1 MIVGHQKQWEF
12 LRKSADTQ
20 KISHAYLFSGQS
32 QLGKKTIAL
41 EFVKLLYCSQ
51 HQNPSTRAKLGAG
64 HSKFGA
70 GQAGKKPCQ
79 DCQSCKELEKG
90 IHPDFFLV
98 EPQRLTFAKAPA
110 DAKAL
115 AGKSAGKAEIK
126 ISQIRDLVWKLSL
139 RPSLAPF
146 KAAIINDAHTLN
158 PEAQNCLLKTLE
170 EPKGKTILILI
181 TDCPQI
187 LFQTILSRVQQTKFF
202 PVSKSAIENYLKEN
216 GYSPKK
222 AQEIA
227 LISFGK
233 PGMAVSLAKN
243 PQIMKNQE
251 QKIMEIA
258 QFSKTDLVSRFQY
271 VKDLVSK
278 KQDIKETLEIWL
290 RYFRGILLEKIK
302 KSSNFPP
309 EARLAKGGS
318 HYSFNQLRQIIQT
331 IERVRVLIDRT
342 NINQRL
348 ALEQIML
355 EL

>member
-1 MIVGHQKQWEF
+1 MLVGHQKQWEC
-12 LRKSADTQ
+12 LRKSADIQ
-20 KISHAYLFSGQS
+20 KVSHAYLFSGQS

-41 EFVKLLYCSQ
+41 EFIKLLYCTQ
-51 HQNPSTRAKLGAG
+51 HQN
-64 HSKFGA
+64 KFGA
-70 GQAGKKPCQ
+70 GQEGKKPCQ
-79 DCQSCKELEKG
+79 DCRSCKYLEKG
-90 IHPDFFLV
+90 IHPDFFLI
-98 EPQRLTFAKAPA
+98 EPQKPV
-110 DAKAL
+110 KAL
-115 AGKSAGKAEIK
+115 GLTSKAEIK
-126 ISQIRDLVWKLSL
+126 IAQIRDLNWKLSL
-139 RPSLAPF
+139 RPSLASF

-181 TDCPQI
+181 TNYPQI
-187 LFQTILSRVQQTKFF
+187 LFQTILSRVQQIKFF

-251 QKIMEIA
+251 QKIMEIT
-258 QFSKTDLVSRFQY
+258 QFSKTDLASRFQY

-290 RYFRGILLEKIK
+290 RYFRGILLEKAK
-302 KSSNFPP
+302 KPSYVSS
-309 EARLAKGGS
+309 
-318 HYSFNQLRQIIQT
+318 YSLGQLRQIIQT
-331 IERVRVLIDRT
+331 IEKVRVLIDRT

>member
-1 MIVGHQKQWEF
+1 MVLGHQKQWEF
-12 LRKSADTQ
+12 LRKSVDTQ

-41 EFVKLLYCSQ
+41 EFVKLLYCPQ
-51 HQNPSTRAKLGAG
+51 RQNPG
-64 HSKFGA
+64 KFGA
-70 GQAGKKPCQ
+70 GKALEKSCQ
-79 DCQSCKELEKG
+79 ICRSCKDLEKG
-90 IHPDFFLV
+90 IHPDFFLI
-98 EPQRLTFAKAPA
+98 EPQRP
-110 DAKAL
+110 AKAL
-115 AGKSAGKAEIK
+115 DSTGKAEIK
-126 ISQIRDLVWKLSL
+126 ISQIRDLIWKLSL
-139 RPSLAPF
+139 RPSLTSF

-216 GYSPKK
+216 GYSPEK

-233 PGMAVSLAKN
+233 PGMAISLAKN

-251 QKIMEIA
+251 QKIMEIT
-258 QFSKTDLVSRFQY
+258 QLSKTDLVSRFQY

-278 KQDIKETLEIWL
+278 KQDIKEILEIWL

-302 KSSNFPP
+302 KSPSSHPKALPMENF
-309 EARLAKGGS
+309 ALSGNFAKGGS
-318 HYSFNQLRQIIQT
+318 QYSFNQLRQIIQT
-331 IERVRVLIDRT
+331 VEKIRVLIGRT
-342 NINQRL
+342 NVNQRL

>member
-1 MIVGHQKQWEF
+1 MIVGHQKQREF
-12 LRKSADTQ
+12 LRKSADMQ

-32 QLGKKTIAL
+32 QLGKKKIAL
-41 EFVKLLYCSQ
+41 EFIKLLYCSQ
-51 HQNPSTRAKLGAG
+51 RQN
-64 HSKFGA
+64 KFGE

-79 DCQSCKELEKG
+79 DCRFCKDLEKG
-90 IHPDFFLV
+90 IHPDFFFV
-98 EPQRLTFAKAPA
+98 EPQKPEKDLGSISR
-110 DAKAL
+110 
-115 AGKSAGKAEIK
+115 AEIK

-139 RPSLAPF
+139 RPSLASF

-158 PEAQNCLLKTLE
+158 PDAQNCLLKTLE

-181 TDCPQI
+181 TDYPQI
-187 LFQTILSRVQQTKFF
+187 LFQTILSRVQQIKFF

-216 GYSPKK
+216 GYSLKK

-233 PGMAVSLAKN
+233 PGMAVSLAKH
-243 PQIMKNQE
+243 PQIMKDQE
-251 QKIMEIA
+251 QEIMEIT
-258 QFSKTDLVSRFQY
+258 QFSKTDLVSRFLY

-278 KQDIKETLEIWL
+278 KKDIKETLEIWL
-290 RYFRGILLEKIK
+290 RYFRGILLKKIK
-302 KSSNFPP
+302 KSSNFLP
-309 EARLAKGGS
+309 EASLQAGGRLAKGGS
-318 HYSFNQLRQIIQT
+318 HYSFNQLRKIIQT
-331 IERVRVLIDRT
+331 IERVKVLIDRT